1 MSVSNAGVSGDTTG
15 GMLSR
20 LQSAVPQGTKIVIL
34 QIAGNDALKRMSLV
48 DAQANRAQIR
58 RQLYARG
65 IRMIEADGYVASA
78 LRAGLRQPDGIHMTV
93 EGHRRVAEQ
102 IAALIR

>member
-1 MSVSNAGVSGDTTG
+1 
-15 GMLSR
+15 
-20 LQSAVPQGTKIVIL
+20 
-34 QIAGNDALKRMSLV
+34 LKRMSLV

-58 RQLYARG
+58 RQLHARG
-65 IRMIEADGYVASA
+65 IRTIEADGYVASA